1 MDIDEQTELDV
12 VTEST
17 RQLIKDS
24 SVLEHTILL
33 SVRITSTNPDPQV
46 VVKRAMRELELT
58 FGDAVR
64 LAYSEFHP
72 K

>member
-1 MDIDEQTELDV
+1 MESTKVADTS
-12 VTEST
+12 VTEN
-17 RQLIKDS
+17 
-24 SVLEHTILL
+24 VILL
-33 SVRITSTNPDPQV
+33 SVRITSTNRDPNE
-46 VVKRAMRELELT
+46 VVKKAMRELELT